1 MEEERIDM
9 SPGQSHALF
18 METFAT
24 ILKDLGLRSPQYY
37 EDKSQCVSFADI
49 RPVERAC
56 IKAFRLK
63 AGFIEP
69 EDLIKRLQ
77 QLKPSENFELRE
89 YDHPHMS
96 WIKPPLSDEY
106 PPDIKEDPPIWVFE
120 IYCRLSG
127 LLGGCRAKAFYSWFD
142 EH

>member
-1 MEEERIDM
+1 MEEERMNM
-9 SPGQSHALF
+9 SPGQSHDLF
-18 METFAT
+18 MKTFAT
-24 ILKDLGLRSPQYY
+24 ILKDFGLRSPQYY

-96 WIKPPLSDEY
+96 WIKPPLYRSDEY
-106 PPDIKEDPPIWVFE
+106 PPDLKG
-120 IYCRLSG
+120 RLPDMG
-127 LLGGCRAKAFYSWFD
+127 I
-142 EH
+142 